1 MTQSFEF
8 QSALAAARNGD
19 ARALDSL
26 FDRFYPQVKRMV
38 HRSLT
43 ADLRDK
49 RPWLVSA
56 FSTGDVVQEVFRH
69 VVRDFDSFAGTS
81 EAAFV
86 SYLATLIKNR
96 LVDAIR
102 FHEAVRRDR
111 RRLRPAVDGR
121 DVESGTRQPAE
132 RLAAVE
138 DLERFCGV
146 LLSFPTRERT
156 LLRTR
161 LETGG
166 TFAELADSCGYPSAD
181 AARKAFYTAQSRLLL
196 RLRAAGVS
204 SQDQEP

>member
-111 RRLRPAVDGR
+111 RRLRPDRRPRGAR
-121 DVESGTRQPAE
+121 
-132 RLAAVE
+132 RLDEAAME
-138 DLERFCGV
+138 AHR
-146 LLSFPTRERT
+146 
-156 LLRTR
+156 
-161 LETGG
+161 GG
-166 TFAELADSCGYPSAD
+166 GCVGGIGP
-181 AARKAFYTAQSRLLL
+181 
-196 RLRAAGVS
+196 
-204 SQDQEP
+204 